1 MVIVDS
7 GVWIDYLNGTD
18 TPETGWLDAR
28 LTTER
33 FGLLDLMVCEI
44 LQGLSTDQQAA
55 RVLGHLR
62 RFEIFNSGGVDLAAA
77 AAAQYR
83 ALRAHGRTVRSTLDC
98 LIAAFCIREGH
109 HLLHRDRDFDPFEA
123 HAGLRVVHAG
133 SKDPAS

>member
-7 GVWIDYLNGTD
+7 TVWIDYLNGTE
-18 TPETGWLDAR
+18 TPETTWFDAR

-62 RFEIFNSGGVDLAAA
+62 RFEIFDSGGVELATA

-83 ALRAHGRTVRSTLDC
+83 ALRSHGRTVRSTIDC
-98 LIAAFCIREGH
+98 LIAAFCIRGGH
-109 HLLHRDRDFDPFEA
+109 QLLHCDRDFDAFEK
-123 HAGLRVVHAG
+123 HAGLRGVNAG
-133 SKDPAS
+133 CDAG